1 MNSNIENSSND
12 TEKTFND
19 VQKENN
25 EIIYENNNNNNSNNN
40 ENNNNSNN
48 TLNKEIEIIN
58 NNNINNNNSENS
70 TEIDNS
76 TASNGDNISE
86 IDSTPSS
93 PCVFSSS
100 SASSSFSNLG
110 SCISTSTSIST
121 NNLIISSSTSSLQQ
135 QIQRQTKPK
144 KIIEGE
150 LVKRGHIF
158 PSWRTRWFKIEN
170 GFLLYFKS
178 KNEPEPIDRVPLRG
192 SRVSKKPFHDRPNTF
207 ELIATTKMKIFLLQA
222 KDVDELDFW
231 MDEITKE
238 TEFARSLYSRTVS

>member
-1 MNSNIENSSND
+1 MNSNIENLSND

-19 VQKENN
+19 IQKENN
-25 EIIYENNNNNNSNNN
+25 EIIDDNNHN
-40 ENNNNSNN
+40 NN

-58 NNNINNNNSENS
+58 NNNNNNNNIIINNNSENS

-100 SASSSFSNLG
+100 ASSSFSNLG
-110 SCISTSTSIST
+110 SCISTSTSSST
-121 NNLIISSSTSSLQQ
+121 NNLISSASTNSLQQ

-150 LVKRGHIF
+150 LIKRGHIF
-158 PSWRTRWFKIEN
+158 PSWRTRWFRIEN

>member
-1 MNSNIENSSND
+1 MNSNIKNLSND

-19 VQKENN
+19 TQEENN
-25 EIIYENNNNNNSNNN
+25 EIIDDNNN
-40 ENNNNSNN
+40 ENNNNNN
-48 TLNKEIEIIN
+48 NNNNNILNKEIEIIN
-58 NNNINNNNSENS
+58 NNINNNNNSENS

-110 SCISTSTSIST
+110 SCISTSTSSST
-121 NNLIISSSTSSLQQ
+121 NNLISSTNSLQQ

-150 LVKRGHIF
+150 LIKRGHIF
-158 PSWRTRWFKIEN
+158 PSWRTRWFRIEN

-231 MDEITKE
+231 MDEIIKE